1 MIRFI
6 RQYVDDFHCL
16 KECKNEQRNCL
27 YYHIDVY
34 LCSNEDIF
42 VFKTFTERE
51 GDLQDCIS
59 LAERG
64 LKWNIILSELQS
76 QVRHSGEDVWITWIG
91 ERLDILMEKGL
102 NIPIM
107 DQIDKF
113 RDTYFEE
120 LERTFAE
127 KKKAKKKKYK

>member
-1 MIRFI
+1 MRK
-6 RQYVDDFHCL
+6 RAKKLLTLPHLDL
-16 KECKNEQRNCL
+16 
-27 YYHIDVY
+27 Y

-51 GDLQDCIS
+51 GDLKDCIA
-59 LAERG
+59 LAEKG
-64 LKWNIILSELQS
+64 LDWDSIIGEIQA
-76 QVRHSGEDVWITWIG
+76 QIHHGGEDVWITWIG

-107 DQIDKF
+107 DKIDKL

-120 LERTFAE
+120 LERTFPE
-127 KKKAKKKKYK
+127 KKTTKRKAQKADSNHK